1 MSRNDYILIREKL
14 KHFEV
19 SNRDIE
25 TGEANYWIG
34 KPATLR
40 KAVELANREQ
50 EEEPAEYGLEIRLRS
65 KNWRG

>member
-1 MSRNDYILIREKL
+1 MSRNDFILIREKL

-19 SNRDIE
+19 SNRDVE
-25 TGEANYWIG
+25 TGQINFSLG

-40 KAVELANREQ
+40 KAIELANREQ
-50 EEEPAEYGLEIRLRS
+50 EEEPAEYGLVIKLRE